1 MAHAAAPAK
10 EDDYHCRHSLSDT
23 SKVTFYQHGVAY
35 CTKECY
41 LSCQKRKAD
50 AHHKE
55 DKGHGVDHHNVLHAK
70 PVVEAEHHG
79 RKSVAHPEDHGNL
92 ALLNKNYAPTDDV
105 GVDVSHRKFSQT
117 KHI

>member
-1 MAHAAAPAK
+1 MAHAHAPAK
-10 EDDYHCRHSLSDT
+10 VDDYHCHHSLSDT

-55 DKGHGVDHHNVLHAK
+55 DINHGVDHHNVLHVK